1 MIDFR
6 FTGRGAD
13 NEYVDIRFRTDAISS
28 TDQTFNITQIQ
39 KGQEFHSIDKQ
50 DAIYQK
56 HFGATFKETNTTL
69 GAMTQFA
76 IDHNY
81 DLRSYDKN
89 GVETF
94 LVNDAS
100 ASQS

>member
-1 MIDFR
+1 MIDYR

-39 KGQEFHSIDKQ
+39 KGQQFHNTDPQ
-50 DAIYQK
+50 DDIYQK
-56 HFGATFKETNTTL
+56 HFGAVFQLTNTTL
-69 GAMTQFA
+69 GAMISFA
-76 IDHNY
+76 MAHNY
-81 DLRSYDKN
+81 DLRAYSST

-94 LVNDAS
+94 IVNDAS